1 MLKDSLNFNTPEEGR
16 AKIRELRKLQSRMV
30 GTLYP
35 EVLEDEIAQI
45 EHKIN
50 EMLYGQPSDNT
61 NEVKDYPPYL
71 DLPKGSYDKFDNDS
85 KSIDW
90 EQRRYEIAKDSMIGI
105 MANSELYKQILC
117 EEAEVGCNVIPN
129 ALAKASIIFADSLI
143 RELKS

>member
-16 AKIRELRKLQSRMV
+16 AKIRELRKLQSHMV

-50 EMLYGQPSDNT
+50 EMLYGSEVQFPEPIPIKDDSSD
-61 NEVKDYPPYL
+61 
-71 DLPKGSYDKFDNDS
+71 
-85 KSIDW
+85 SINW

-105 MANSELYKQILC
+105 MSNPELYKQILC

>member
-16 AKIRELRKLQSRMV
+16 AKIRELRKIQSRMV

-35 EVLEDEIAQI
+35 EVLEGEIAQI

-50 EMLYGQPSDNT
+50 EMLYGSEVQFPESIPIKDDPSD
-61 NEVKDYPPYL
+61 
-71 DLPKGSYDKFDNDS
+71 
-85 KSIDW
+85 SINW

-105 MANSELYKQILC
+105 MSNPELYKQILC